1 MATNNKEIKNKN
13 IKVKNIKNEKA
24 KKIQQGGNKLENKEL
39 KAISADK
46 QTKIT
51 EPLSTT
57 KNANK
62 DQKEIKANTKKI
74 SLLQKLKNNKL
85 TILAVILSIITMFYY
100 IDKKQGYHEDEM
112 FSYGSSNYK
121 YDNVYRNYG
130 YAQGNMDILYREV
143 LSSHDINKLITFLKD
158 IPSNNYPEFSKNE
171 TLFQEIPTWKS
182 NEDAHDYLTIG
193 QGDILNYRSTYINQ
207 AFDVHPPLFYFCMH
221 LVSSIFYGKFT
232 KYIGFTLNMIFFLGT
247 LYFLDKICKRLGK
260 KKISAP
266 TILLYGLSM
275 GAISTVSFHRMYMML
290 TFFSIWY
297 FYLTVDFIK
306 NNSIIKKKWPWI
318 ICILGGFLTQYYF
331 CIYIVL
337 MFILNA
343 IYLIFKKEYQKT
355 GNYLLVHV
363 IPAVIGIAFYPVS
376 IYQIFF
382 SYRGFGAEDTGRSLL
397 TNLKYYNNAILKMFS
412 LEKIFTLIICF
423 LFLGMGYFFGKNK
436 RFQDKKILLSLF
448 VPMIFFILVVSKIA
462 PFLGENYTSRY
473 IMLLFPSFALLLV
486 YLFNTFY
493 DNKYFSILSMA
504 IILGISLVGFKT
516 STPVYLYA
524 DYAKSLELARD
535 NKITPFIYVYDNY
548 FTHLSSMPE
557 FNIYE
562 KHLILN
568 NNIYDYSLLKNDD
581 VLKSSASIIVC
592 VKNWLDKD
600 SVIQKILANTDYQQE
615 KEILYLNSDIE
626 STYYL
631 LTK

>member
-1 MATNNKEIKNKN
+1 MSTVKTKNNQIKEKSKN
-13 IKVKNIKNEKA
+13 IKTLKYN
-24 KKIQQGGNKLENKEL
+24 NKT
-39 KAISADK
+39 ISF
-46 QTKIT
+46 
-51 EPLSTT
+51 
-57 KNANK
+57 
-62 DQKEIKANTKKI
+62 
-74 SLLQKLKNNKL
+74 LQKLKNNKL
-85 TILAVILSIITMFYY
+85 TLIAVILSIITMFYY

-143 LSSHDINKLITFLKD
+143 IGSHDINKLITFLKD
-158 IPSNNYPEFSKNE
+158 KPNNNYPEFSKNE
-171 TLFQEIPTWKS
+171 VLFKEVPTWKS
-182 NEDAHDYLTIG
+182 NKDAHDYLTIG
-193 QGDILNYRSTYINQ
+193 KGDVFNYRSVYINQ

-260 KKISAP
+260 SKISAP
-266 TILLYGLSM
+266 TILLYGLSI

-297 FYLTVDFIK
+297 FYLTVDLIK
-306 NNSIIKKKWPWI
+306 NDYTIKKKWPWI
-318 ICILGGFLTQYYF
+318 LCILGGFLTQYYF

-337 MFILNA
+337 VFILNA
-343 IYLIFKKEYQKT
+343 IYLLFKKEYQKV
-355 GNYLLVHV
+355 GKYLLVHV
-363 IPAVIGIAFYPVS
+363 IPAVIGIIFYPVS

-382 SYRGFGAEDTGRSLL
+382 SYRGLGAEANGRSLL
-397 TNLKYYNNAILKMFS
+397 TNLKYYNNALLKMFS
-412 LEKIFTLIICF
+412 LEKIFTLVVCF
-423 LFLGMGYFFGKNK
+423 LFMGMGYFFGKNNTL
-436 RFQDKKILLSLF
+436 RNKKLLLNLF
-448 VPMIFFILVVSKIA
+448 IPMILFIVVVAKIA

-473 IMLLFPSFALLLV
+473 IMLLFPLFALLLV
-486 YLFNTFY
+486 YLFNIFY
-493 DNKYFSILSMA
+493 DNKYFTTISIL
-504 IILGISLVGFKT
+504 IILGISLVSIKT
-516 STPVYLYA
+516 SNPIYLYT
-524 DYAKSLELARD
+524 DYAKSIELAKD
-535 NKITPFIYVYDNY
+535 NKTTPFIYVYDNY

-568 NNIYDYSLLKNDD
+568 NNIYDYSLLKNDE
-581 VLKSSASIIVC
+581 VLKNKDSIIVC
-592 VKNWLDKD
+592 VKNWVDKD
-600 SVIQKILANTDYQQE
+600 SVIKKILANTDYNQE
-615 KEILYLNSDIE
+615 KEILYLNSDVE